1 MKKGVYENAHLSATV
16 PRMRDTAS
24 SLVVYGFHIA
34 HRLQD
39 KGNILRYNL
48 SSKSKYN
55 KKKWQTN
62 HSCYV
67 DENIWRRGTVVL
79 GRGPGF
85 EYGISQ
91 NDEDIFLRKL

>member
-48 SSKSKYN
+48 SSNSKYN
-55 KKKWQTN
+55 KN
-62 HSCYV
+62 
-67 DENIWRRGTVVL
+67 
-79 GRGPGF
+79 
-85 EYGISQ
+85 
-91 NDEDIFLRKL
+91 NDKQIFLAMWTKIFGDVVRWFSAGVPGSNTAYLRTTRTYF